1 MKMHLTAAAALL
13 AGLICGGPATAQAA
27 DTTPLL
33 NPNTAKVEE
42 LRTLPHLNAQLAQAI
57 VAGRPYA
64 TTAAMNDMLA
74 KSLSEAQRAELY
86 PRLFLPINLNSSTR
100 DEIMLIPG
108 MSARMAREFLE
119 YRPYANI
126 EQFRREI
133 GKYVDAKEVA
143 RLERYVMLK

>member
-64 TTAAMNDMLA
+64 TTAAMN
-74 KSLSEAQRAELY
+74 AELY